1 MKDREIN
8 GKNSSMQLKLNPLII
23 ESARRLWN
31 YLKVGI
37 PLKPADGILIFC
49 SNDLRV
55 AEYAAQLYHRG
66 MAQWICPS
74 GGVGRLTYDL
84 YHKPE
89 AEAFADV
96 LLKAGIPKTAIY
108 IENRATN
115 TAENIFFTREL
126 LTANQVSFISLIILQ
141 KPYME
146 RRTMAAVTKYWP
158 ELDFCVSSP
167 EITFEEYPFDG
178 FSMIDLIQVMVGDF
192 HRIIVYAE
200 RGWQAPQPIPDYVMD
215 AFNVLVKSGFT
226 AQLADPAALP
236 STPSETI

>member
-1 MKDREIN
+1 
-8 GKNSSMQLKLNPLII
+8 MQPKLNPEII
-23 ESARRLWN
+23 QSARCLWD
-31 YLKVGI
+31 YLRIGM

-55 AEYAAQLYHRG
+55 AEYAADLYHRDI
-66 MAQWICPS
+66 AKWICPS

-96 LLKAGIPKTAIY
+96 LIKAGVPSANIY

-115 TAENIFFTREL
+115 TAENIFFSRAI
-126 LTANQVSFISLIILQ
+126 LTANRVTYKNLIILQ

-158 ELDFCVSSP
+158 DLDFCVSSP
-167 EITFEEYPFDG
+167 DISFDEYPFEG

-200 RGWQAPQPIPDYVMD
+200 RGWQASQPIPAQVMD
-215 AFNVLVKSGFT
+215 AFNTLVRFGFVS
-226 AQLADPAALP
+226 QLADPAAQP
-236 STPSETI
+236 SIPSETS